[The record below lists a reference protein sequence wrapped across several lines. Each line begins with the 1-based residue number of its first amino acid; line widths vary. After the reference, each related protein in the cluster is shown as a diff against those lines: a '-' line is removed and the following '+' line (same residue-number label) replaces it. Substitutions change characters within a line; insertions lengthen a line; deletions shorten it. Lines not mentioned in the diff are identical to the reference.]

1 MNKETKKDEKD
12 LKNTKIS
19 ITINSK
25 TNINSVKCHS
35 NKINF
40 FKDLP
45 CEILDFRI
53 DLDYNTSTE
62 TQEEVD
68 ETTKRYSGSISG
80 IFSVPGKKF
89 QQPFTFKI
97 PLSIKYGTA
106 IAFGFSTRD
115 TETEKQG
122 VLNKFVFGDETIRP
136 IVITKD
142 IAVEIASYLIQNSKN
157 MDLLQKH
164 WQKAIDFLNNNNIS
178 LNFLINHSEKK
189 YQVGFYWEEF
199 VLPGLP
205 EQFKLSDIL
214 FGLSLDLNPESENK
228 VALKVGGKATFGEKN
243 DQIYLEYER
252 DSIDQRLEF
261 GGTLSVL
268 TYLLKKMNVSIP
280 SQLEDLA
287 ENASVSLEW
296 IADVKKNISDEMK
309 LDK

>member
-1 MNKETKKDEKD
+1 MNKETKDPKDQ
-12 LKNTKIS
+12 KNTKIS
-19 ITINSK
+19 IVINSK
-25 TNINSVKCHS
+25 TNVNSVKCHS
-35 NKINF
+35 NKISF

-62 TQEEVD
+62 GEEQVD
-68 ETTKRYSGSISG
+68 ESSRRYSGAISG

-97 PLSIKYGTA
+97 PLSLKYGTA

-115 TETEKQG
+115 MENEKQG
-122 VLNKFVFGDETIRP
+122 ILNKFVFGDETVKP
-136 IVITKD
+136 IVITKE
-142 IAVEIASYLIQNSKN
+142 IAVEIATYLINNSKN
-157 MDLLQKH
+157 MDLLKKNY
-164 WQKAIDFLNNNNIS
+164 QKAIDFLEKNNIS

-199 VLPGLP
+199 NLPGVP
-205 EQFKLSDIL
+205 DKFKLSDIL
-214 FGLSLDLNPESENK
+214 FGLSLDLKPESENK

-252 DSIDQRLEF
+252 DSVDQRLEF

-268 TYLLKKMNVSIP
+268 TYLLKKMNVNVP

-287 ENASVSLEW
+287 DNASVSLEW
-296 IADVKKNISDEMK
+296 IADVSKNISEEMK